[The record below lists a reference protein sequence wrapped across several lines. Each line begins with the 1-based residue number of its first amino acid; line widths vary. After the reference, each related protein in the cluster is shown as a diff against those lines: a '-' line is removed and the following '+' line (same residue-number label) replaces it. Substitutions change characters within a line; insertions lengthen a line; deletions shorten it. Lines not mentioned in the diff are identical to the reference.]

1 MRFSY
6 TFKVDKPSELSKLL
20 LFKSKSLSYIS
31 VFDSNI
37 QAGRPSLPK
46 DYINYDL
53 IAGVDALEVLNV
65 ENDSFNALQNF
76 HAQHK
81 DWMFG
86 YLSYD
91 LKNEVEKLNSD
102 NNDRIKAANLSFF
115 IPKYVLLLKGNTLEV
130 QTYESEENCQQF
142 LLHQQLSLLDNG
154 SSIQLKQRDTKAKY
168 IQKIDAI
175 KKHIQRGDIYEVNYC
190 QEFFA
195 EDVVVSPQAIFQE
208 LNKNTNT
215 PFASFLKLN
224 DLHAMCAS
232 PERFIKKSGNEI
244 ISQPIKGTRKR
255 GVSLAEDKAL
265 IKELSESEKERS
277 ENIMIVDLVR
287 NDLSITATKA
297 SVKVGELCAVY
308 TFEKVHQM
316 ISTISSKVDEKTN
329 FSKILKTVFPMGS
342 MTGAPKLRAMEII
355 EQYEEFKRG
364 IFSGAV
370 GYITPKADFDFNVVI
385 RTILYNANE
394 KYLSVGVGGAITI
407 RSDAKEEYEECL
419 VKAKPIFE
427 VLNFQ
432 LDEK

>member
-20 LFKSKSLSYIS
+20 LFKSKSLNYIS
-31 VFDSNI
+31 VLNSNI
-37 QAGRPSLPK
+37 QLGSPSLPK

-53 IAGVDALEVLNV
+53 IAGVDALEVLNI

-91 LKNEVEKLNSD
+91 LKNEVEELSSD
-102 NNDRIKAANLSFF
+102 NHNGIKAANLSFF
-115 IPKYVLLLKGNTLEV
+115 IPKYVLLLKGNTLEI

-142 LLHQQLSLLDNG
+142 LIYQQLGLVGKSNG
-154 SSIQLKQRDTKAKY
+154 VQLKQRDTKAKY
-168 IQKIDAI
+168 MKKIGAI

-195 EDVVVSPQAIFQE
+195 EDVVVNPQAIFQE
-208 LNKNTNT
+208 LNENANT
-215 PFASFLKLN
+215 PFACFLKLN
-224 DLHAMCAS
+224 DVYAMCAS
-232 PERFIKKSGNEI
+232 PERFIKKSGNKI

-255 GVSLAEDKAL
+255 GANLAEDKAL
-265 IKELSESEKERS
+265 IKQLSESEKEFS
-277 ENIMIVDLVR
+277 ENVMIVDLVR

-297 SVKVGELCAVY
+297 SVKVAELCGVY

-316 ISTISSKVDEKTN
+316 ISTISSEVDEETN
-329 FSKILKTVFPMGS
+329 FSIILKSVFPMGS

-407 RSDAKEEYEECL
+407 RSNAKEEYEECL
-419 VKAKPIFE
+419 VKARPIFE